1 MWWQP
6 LRFIGQLVEG
16 LTPPLGGVSTLS
28 ASRACFLIISNSNI
42 SCFSRITSQL
52 YNGRVNFRTHQNIT
66 FYFLQLIHIE
76 RLINTST
83 SGYQKTKIIHC
94 LKIFLIRIKKWYI
107 FLLSSSSHTGQLLSS
122 FWLLGYQ
129 ISLLMR
135 KSRMFYYRVINSNC
149 IL

>member
-1 MWWQP
+1 MSADENVVATSEVYWP
-6 LRFIGQLVEG
+6 VSGRLN
-16 LTPPLGGVSTLS
+16 TPPGRRFHTL
-28 ASRACFLIISNSNI
+28 CFLIISNSNI

-94 LKIFLIRIKKWYI
+94 LKIFLIRIKNGI
-107 FLLSSSSHTGQLLSS
+107 FFSSAPHLTLVN
-122 FWLLGYQ
+122 
-129 ISLLMR
+129 
-135 KSRMFYYRVINSNC
+135 FYLVFGCLVIKFHYC
-149 IL
+149 